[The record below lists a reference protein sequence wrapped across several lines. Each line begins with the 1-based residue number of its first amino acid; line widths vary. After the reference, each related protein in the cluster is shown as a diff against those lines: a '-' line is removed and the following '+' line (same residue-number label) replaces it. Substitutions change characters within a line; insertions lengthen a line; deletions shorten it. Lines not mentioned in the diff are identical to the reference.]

1 VFVKPFRYE
10 RAESLAHACD
20 LLRASDGGAKAI
32 AGGQSLLPMMNLG
45 LLDLDSVIDVSHVQD
60 AREAHEDDGYVVLAA
75 LTRHRDLE
83 RDPVVAARQPL
94 LAEAVRWV
102 GSPRVRTRGTLGG
115 SLAHS
120 DPAAELPL
128 AMIAVGAEYTL
139 TDGRAERVVRADEFH
154 VTYFT
159 SALAD
164 DELVASVRVPA
175 LGPGWGWGFAEV
187 ARRKGDFALVAAAA
201 LARVADGRVVEARLA
216 LGGVGE
222 RAVRM
227 GAIEAAATG
236 ASVEELPDRIGPV
249 EGIQPVTDTSA
260 SAEHRRH
267 LSRVLAVRALADAV
281 RRGGEAA

>member
-1 VFVKPFRYE
+1 MFVKPFRYE
-10 RAESLAHACD
+10 RAESLAHACE
-20 LLRASDGGAKAI
+20 LLRGAGGGAKAI

-45 LLDLDSVIDVSHVQD
+45 LLDLDAVIDVGHVDD
-60 AREAHEDDGYVVLAA
+60 ARGVREDDGYVVLGA

-102 GSPRVRTRGTLGG
+102 GSPRIRTRGTLGG

-222 RAVRM
+222 RAMRM
-227 GAIEAAATG
+227 GAIEAAATE
-236 ASVEELPDRIGPV
+236 ASIDELPDRIGPV
-249 EGIQPVTDTSA
+249 EGIAPVTDTSA